1 MGIADHNILA
11 YLDTLPAFDPV
22 HVAAVAAAALM
33 GLLLGGLARAPSLRA
48 ARAEAAR
55 LREECAALDRDCA
68 IAEASACRVPELE
81 RRIVTLTDRVAEET
95 RRAENLD
102 GQLSAARAE
111 QKARLDELRRMGDEV
126 ERKFGALAH
135 KALSGNA
142 ESFLKLVSERFEK
155 HKAAAEADLG
165 QRHKAIEGLMKP
177 VAESLS
183 KFEARVGEIEK
194 AREGAYGAIRE
205 QVKQLTEGQ
214 TALKGETSR
223 LVQALRQPKTRG
235 RWGEFQL
242 RQVFEMAGM
251 VEHVDF
257 LSEHHIATETAR
269 LRPDAV
275 VRLPG
280 GKSIVV
286 DAKTPLDGY
295 LAAVEAQDE
304 AARDEALRSHVRH
317 VRQHVTNLSR
327 KEYWAA
333 LDVTPDFVV
342 MFVPG
347 EAFYSAAI
355 EAAPDLFEEAVRSRV
370 LISTPTTLIA
380 LIKAIAYGWQQEN
393 LARNIREVAT
403 LARDLYE
410 RIGTFGK
417 HLDGVG
423 KALRQA
429 VEKYNSSVGSLEGR
443 VLPQVRK
450 FERLGVVESGT
461 ELPEM
466 AKVDVEPRGL
476 TAVEFTEQVREM
488 RFALA
493 TPAE

>member
-1 MGIADHNILA
+1 MNISDHNILT
-11 YLDTLPAFDPV
+11 YFETQPAFDPT
-22 HVAAVAAAALM
+22 HLAAVAAAALL
-33 GLLLGGLARAPSLRA
+33 GLLLGHLFRTPALRA

-55 LREECAALDRDCA
+55 LREECVALDRDCA
-68 IAEASACRVPELE
+68 IADASAARVPELE
-81 RRIVTLTDRVAEET
+81 RRIVVLTDRVAEET

-102 GQLSAARAE
+102 GQLRAARAE
-111 QKARLDELRRMGDEV
+111 QKARLDELRQMGDEV

-155 HKAAAEADLG
+155 HKEAAETDLG
-165 QRHKAIEGLMKP
+165 QRHKAIEVLMKP
-177 VAESLS
+177 VHESLS

-214 TALKGETSR
+214 TALKGETAR

-257 LSEHHIATETAR
+257 LCEHHVATETAR

-304 AARDEALRSHVRH
+304 ATRDEALRSHVRH

-355 EAAPDLFEEAVRSRV
+355 EAAPDLFEEAVRNRV

-403 LARDLYE
+403 LARDLYD
-410 RIGTFGK
+410 RIGKFGE
-417 HLDGVG
+417 HLNGVG

-443 VLPQVRK
+443 VLPQVRR
-450 FERLGVVESGT
+450 FERMGVVENGT
-461 ELPEM
+461 ALPEM
-466 AKVDVEPRGL
+466 AKVEIEPRAL
-476 TAVEFTEQVREM
+476 TAVEFTEPDRET

>member
-1 MGIADHNILA
+1 MFVDNHYIWDV
-11 YLDTLPAFDPV
+11 LDGLPSFQIP
-22 HVAAVAAAALM
+22 HLAAVAAAAFF
-33 GLLLGGLARAPSLRA
+33 GLLVGRLLRTPALRA

-55 LREECAALDRDCA
+55 LREDFSALDRDCA
-68 IAEASACRVPELE
+68 VAEMAACRVPELE
-81 RRIVTLTDRVAEET
+81 KRIAALTERVADET

-102 GQLSAARAE
+102 GQLRSARIE
-111 QKARLDELRRMGDEV
+111 QKARLEELRLMGDEI
-126 ERKFGALAH
+126 ERKFGTLAH
-135 KALSGNA
+135 KALNGNA
-142 ESFLKLVSERFEK
+142 ESFLKLVSERFDK

-165 QRHKAIEGLMKP
+165 QRQKAIESLMKP
-177 VAESLS
+177 VADSLS

-194 AREGAYGAIRE
+194 AREGAYGAITTQIRT
-205 QVKQLTEGQ
+205 LAEGQ
-214 TALKGETSR
+214 TALKGETAR
-223 LVQALRQPKTRG
+223 LIQALRQPKTRG

-257 LSEHHIATETAR
+257 LTEHSVANGDGR

-286 DAKTPLDGY
+286 DAKTPLDAY
-295 LAAVEAQDE
+295 LSAVEAEDE
-304 AARDEALRSHVRH
+304 PARAEALRAHVRH
-317 VRQHVTNLSR
+317 VRQHVANLSR
-327 KEYWAA
+327 KEYWSA

-355 EAAPDLFEEAVRSRV
+355 ESAPDLFEEAVRSRV

-403 LARDLYE
+403 LARDLYD
-410 RIGTFGK
+410 RIGKFGD
-417 HLDGVG
+417 HLSGVG

-461 ELPEM
+461 ELPEIG
-466 AKVDVEPRGL
+466 KVEVEPRTL
-476 TAVEFTEQVREM
+476 TAVEFTEPTET

>member
-1 MGIADHNILA
+1 MEFDVHHIWAFLDAMPPFGPAHWTTIAAASAL
-11 YLDTLPAFDPV
+11 
-22 HVAAVAAAALM
+22 AVA
-33 GLLLGGLARAPSLRA
+33 LGRFSVRAVLRA
-48 ARAEAAR
+48 TQAEITG
-55 LREECAALDRDCA
+55 LREALAALDRERA
-68 IAEASACRVPELE
+68 VAGAAAARVPELE
-81 RRIVTLTDRVAEET
+81 QRISALTDRMNAET

-102 GQLSAARAE
+102 GQLRAARAE
-111 QKARLDELRRMGDEV
+111 QEARLEELRLMGGEI

-155 HKAAAEADLG
+155 HNAAAEADLG
-165 QRHKAIEGLMKP
+165 QRQKAIESMMKP
-177 VAESLS
+177 VAETLS
-183 KFEARVGEIEK
+183 KFEARVGEIER
-194 AREGAYGAIRE
+194 AREGAYGAITTQIRT
-205 QVKQLTEGQ
+205 LAEGQ
-214 TALKGETSR
+214 TALKGETAR

-257 LSEHHIATETAR
+257 LTEHHIATDAAR
-269 LRPDAV
+269 LRPDAI

-295 LAAVEAQDE
+295 LAAVEAEGEQ
-304 AARDEALRSHVRH
+304 AREDALKAHVRH
-317 VRQHVTNLSR
+317 VRSHVANLSR
-327 KEYWAA
+327 KEYWNA

-347 EAFYSAAI
+347 DAFYSAAI
-355 EAAPDLFEEAVRSRV
+355 EIAPDLFEDAIRNRV

-380 LIKAIAYGWQQEN
+380 LIKAIAYGWQQEK
-393 LARNIREVAT
+393 LARNAQEVAT

-410 RIGTFGK
+410 RIGRFGE
-417 HLDGVG
+417 HLAGVG

-429 VEKYNSSVGSLEGR
+429 VEKYNASVGSLEGR
-443 VLPQVRK
+443 VLPQARK
-450 FERLGVVESGT
+450 FERLGVVGPGT
-461 ELPEM
+461 ELTQLPGVEI
-466 AKVDVEPRGL
+466 EPREL
-476 TAVEFTEQVREM
+476 SAAEFASGPELPAPRQR
-488 RFALA
+488 LA
-493 TPAE
+493 